1 MNDVSVTQP
10 DLAVAADEA
19 APAIRRPVARTDYGA
34 IFRRRGRALIS
45 IVVGLLLWEAVARF
59 IVHNDA
65 FLAAPSAVAARGWQ
79 MILNGQLGM
88 NTWVSTQELLM
99 GFALG
104 AVAGIAIGAA
114 MATWKSFSDYLEPW
128 VSGLYAAPMIAFA
141 PVVIIWF
148 GVGITS
154 KVAVVFMMVVFP
166 MIINTQAGLES
177 TDRRLLLVARSFC
190 ASRSRMFLSVSIPS
204 AAPFIVAG
212 MRLAV
217 GRGLVGVVVG
227 ELFGSRAGLGNI
239 ITTASS
245 VFDMPTLFVAVVTLA
260 VAGVVLTDLLRTLE
274 MRLAAWRE
282 VA

>member
-1 MNDVSVTQP
+1 MSVTQANIP
-10 DLAVAADEA
+10 
-19 APAIRRPVARTDYGA
+19 
-34 IFRRRGRALIS
+34 S
-45 IVVGLLLWEAVARF
+45 IVTEDTVPRPSVAGKIDHSEQIKRTVRAIVSLIVGVLLWEAIARLV
-59 IVHNDA
+59 VHNDA
-65 FLAAPSAVAARGWQ
+65 FLAAPSAVAKRGWE
-79 MILNGQLGM
+79 MILNGELLS
-88 NTWVSTQELLM
+88 NSWVSLQELIY
-99 GFALG
+99 GFILG
-104 AVAGIAIGAA
+104 AVAGIAIGAS
-114 MATWKSFSDYLEPW
+114 MAAWKSVSDYLEPW
-128 VSGLYAAPMIAFA
+128 IAGLYAAPMIAFA

-177 TDRRLLLVARSFC
+177 TDRRLLTVARAFC
-190 ASRSRMFLSVSIPS
+190 ASPARIFRTVSIPS

-260 VAGVVLTDLLRTLE
+260 IAGVVLTYVLRAVE

-282 VA
+282 VT